1 MAVSI
6 ADMERVALG
15 GNESRFGEDIG
26 NVIEL
31 GDLGA
36 GDDMGLSMLM
46 NPSKVSVNRSH
57 DTGRTININSY
68 APPAPASSPAP
79 NSNNGGG
86 ISFSGP
92 LEPMEP
98 ISFDAQPIDMN
109 SFGGAPVEVNV
120 KRDDGGSAAAGNKGF
135 FGGLFGNSQSA
146 TGPGVQLASPTRD
159 PEAEKKD
166 KSEYL
171 NKLQRLEAK
180 GFPVAR
186 KFTMDN
192 SLDEIKA
199 EYFRLVDAR
208 QLETSLK
215 FQRQMLMGA
224 ITGMEWLNGRFDPFD
239 MKLDGWSESV
249 HENVE
254 DFDEIFEELYDKYK
268 DRGKMSP
275 EMRLVM
281 AVGGSGFMC
290 HVSNSFFRS
299 KMPSMDD
306 VLRNNPELARQMASA
321 AASQAGPGFGNFMGM
336 AMGVQGGQGQ
346 QGQQGQGPQGYPG
359 NGAMPGGPLAGP
371 SPLGP
376 NPSQVANTGA
386 FFAASAATPMMP
398 QQQGQQQGQRQT
410 ARREM
415 AGPSGV
421 DDILRT
427 FDEVRR
433 AENAASSVPQMA
445 TGYATQPAV
454 AAAMQGS
461 MSVVSADHGSKD
473 EMVSQADTSR
483 TGPTGRRG
491 RRRAQPPVGNT
502 IALNV

>member
-1 MAVSI
+1 
-6 ADMERVALG
+6 
-15 GNESRFGEDIG
+15 
-26 NVIEL
+26 
-31 GDLGA
+31 
-36 GDDMGLSMLM
+36 
-46 NPSKVSVNRSH
+46 
-57 DTGRTININSY
+57 
-68 APPAPASSPAP
+68 
-79 NSNNGGG
+79 
-86 ISFSGP
+86 
-92 LEPMEP
+92 
-98 ISFDAQPIDMN
+98 
-109 SFGGAPVEVNV
+109 VE
-120 KRDDGGSAAAGNKGF
+120 
-135 FGGLFGNSQSA
+135 
-146 TGPGVQLASPTRD
+146 
-159 PEAEKKD
+159 EKKE
-166 KSEYL
+166 KSDYL
-171 NKLQRLEAK
+171 NKLQRLEQK

-192 SLDEIKA
+192 SLDDIKT

-224 ITGMEWLNGRFDPFD
+224 ITGMEWLNGKFDPFD

-306 VLRNNPELARQMASA
+306 VLKRNPELARQMATA
-321 AASQAGPGFGNFMGM
+321 AAQQAGPGFGNFMGM
-336 AMGVQGGQGQ
+336 AMNGQ
-346 QGQQGQGPQGYPG
+346 QF
-359 NGAMPGGPLAGP
+359 AP
-371 SPLGP
+371 SPMGP
-376 NPSQVANTGA
+376 TPSQSAPTAPTGA
-386 FFAASAATPMMP
+386 FFGASAATPMSMP
-398 QQQGQQQGQRQT
+398 EQPRPT

-415 AGPSGV
+415 TGPSGV
-421 DDILRT
+421 DDILKT
-427 FDEVRR
+427 FEEVRR
-433 AENAASSVPQMA
+433 AEVASNMPQMA

-454 AAAMQGS
+454 AAAMGS
-461 MSVVSADHGSKD
+461 GSVISSD
-473 EMVSQADTSR
+473 ELLSQAESTQTGVTSA
-483 TGPTGRRG
+483 RR

>member
-1 MAVSI
+1 MSSVSI

-15 GNESRFGEDIG
+15 GDTLRMGGGDDMGIG
-26 NVIEL
+26 SVIEL
-31 GDLGA
+31 GDLT
-36 GDDMGLSMLM
+36 DDLGLNMLM
-46 NPSKVSVNRSH
+46 NPSKVGGGGGGSSSGGGG
-57 DTGRTININSY
+57 TRTMSFSPS
-68 APPAPASSPAP
+68 APPPAAAPQVSFASQGT
-79 NSNNGGG
+79 NLGG
-86 ISFSGP
+86 IDVTP

-98 ISFDAQPIDMN
+98 ISIGGFDNMNTVDMN
-109 SFGGAPVEVNV
+109 NFGGPPVEVSVN
-120 KRDDGGSAAAGNKGF
+120 RQPESQGM
-135 FGGLFGNSQSA
+135 FGGMFGNSQSA
-146 TGPGVQLASPTRD
+146 TGPGIQLASPARD
-159 PEAEKKD
+159 PEAEKKE
-166 KSEYL
+166 KTEYL

-186 KFTMDN
+186 KYTMDN
-192 SLDEIKA
+192 SLEEIKT

-208 QLETSLK
+208 QLETSIK

-239 MKLDGWSESV
+239 LKLEGWSESV

-306 VLRNNPELARQMASA
+306 VLKKNPELARQMAA
-321 AASQAGPGFGNFMGM
+321 AAAQQAGPGFGNFMGM
-336 AMGVQGGQGQ
+336 AMGVQPPQGQ
-346 QGQQGQGPQGYPG
+346 SPSQPYGQGPSFQGG
-359 NGAMPGGPLAGP
+359 NGGPQTP
-371 SPLGP
+371 SAP
-376 NPSQVANTGA
+376 TGA
-386 FFAASAATPMMP
+386 FFAASGAPPAEPPSYAQMMQP
-398 QQQGQQQGQRQT
+398 QSVLQQQATQRPA

-421 DDILRT
+421 DDILKT

-433 AENAASSVPQMA
+433 AEMAAATFQPA
-445 TGYATQPAV
+445 TGVVTQPAV
-454 AAAMQGS
+454 AAVMSSSLSAMDDIQ
-461 MSVVSADHGSKD
+461 
-473 EMVSQADTSR
+473 SQAESTR
-483 TGPTGRRG
+483 TGATGTLRPR

-502 IALNV
+502 VSLDA

>member
-15 GNESRFGEDIG
+15 GDSLRFDDGGIG

-31 GDLGA
+31 GDLN
-36 GDDMGLSMLM
+36 DDLGLNMLM
-46 NPSKVSVNRSH
+46 NPSK
-57 DTGRTININSY
+57 
-68 APPAPASSPAP
+68 A
-79 NSNNGGG
+79 GGG
-86 ISFSGP
+86 GGSGMVTAVPDSSRTVNITSFTPPPQPSSSYGGSGSSIGIDSTP
-92 LEPMEP
+92 LEPLEP
-98 ISFDAQPIDMN
+98 IVIDSSPIDMN
-109 SFGGAPVEVNV
+109 DFGARPIDVSV
-120 KRDDGGSAAAGNKGF
+120 KKENGGM

-146 TGPGVQLASPTRD
+146 TGPGITLATAQRD
-159 PEAEKKD
+159 PEAEKKE
-166 KSEYL
+166 KTEFL
-171 NKLQRLEAK
+171 NKLQRLEQK

-192 SLDEIKA
+192 SLEEVKA

-208 QLETSLK
+208 NLETSIK

-239 MKLDGWSESV
+239 IKLDGWSESV

-281 AVGGSGFMC
+281 AIGGSGFMC

-299 KMPSMDD
+299 KMPTMDD
-306 VLRNNPELARQMASA
+306 VLKRNPELARQMAAA

-336 AMGVQGGQGQ
+336 AMGVQPPAQQAPQQPPSYSANGG
-346 QGQQGQGPQGYPG
+346 PG
-359 NGAMPGGPLAGP
+359 AFHPATAMPP
-371 SPLGP
+371 
-376 NPSQVANTGA
+376 TGA
-386 FFAASAATPMMP
+386 FYGASGGIAVPSQQP
-398 QQQGQQQGQRQT
+398 QQERQT

-415 AGPSGV
+415 SGPTGV

-427 FDEVRR
+427 FEEVRR
-433 AENAASSVPQMA
+433 AENDAASMPPMA
-445 TGYATQPAV
+445 TGFATQPAV
-454 AAAMQGS
+454 AAV
-461 MSVVSADHGSKD
+461 MSSSASAVSAEDMMSH
-473 EMVSQADTSR
+473 ADSAMTGGTS
-483 TGPTGRRG
+483 GRR

-502 IALNV
+502 LSLNV

>member
-15 GNESRFGEDIG
+15 GDSLRFDDGGIG

-31 GDLGA
+31 GDLN
-36 GDDMGLSMLM
+36 DDLGLNMLM
-46 NPSKVSVNRSH
+46 NPSKA
-57 DTGRTININSY
+57 GGY
-68 APPAPASSPAP
+68 
-79 NSNNGGG
+79 GGG
-86 ISFSGP
+86 SGTVTAVPDSSRTVNITSFTPPPQPSSSYGGSGSGIGIDATP
-92 LEPMEP
+92 LEPLEP
-98 ISFDAQPIDMN
+98 IAFDSAPIDMN
-109 SFGGAPVEVNV
+109 DFGARPIDVSV
-120 KRDDGGSAAAGNKGF
+120 KKDNGGM

-146 TGPGVQLASPTRD
+146 TGPGITLATAQRD
-159 PEAEKKD
+159 PEAEKKE
-166 KSEYL
+166 KTEFL
-171 NKLQRLEAK
+171 NKLQRLEQK

-192 SLDEIKA
+192 SLEEVKA

-208 QLETSLK
+208 NLETSIK

-239 MKLDGWSESV
+239 IKLDGWSESV

-281 AVGGSGFMC
+281 AIGGSGFMC

-299 KMPSMDD
+299 KMPTMDD
-306 VLRNNPELARQMASA
+306 VLKRNPELARQMAAA

-336 AMGVQGGQGQ
+336 AMGVQPPQQAQQQQQPPSYSANGG
-346 QGQQGQGPQGYPG
+346 PG
-359 NGAMPGGPLAGP
+359 AFHPATAMP
-371 SPLGP
+371 S
-376 NPSQVANTGA
+376 TGA
-386 FFAASAATPMMP
+386 FYGASPAVPSQEFVA
-398 QQQGQQQGQRQT
+398 QQQQQQQRQT

-415 AGPSGV
+415 SGPTGV

-427 FDEVRR
+427 FEEVRR
-433 AENAASSVPQMA
+433 AENDAASMPPMA
-445 TGYATQPAV
+445 TGFATQPAV
-454 AAAMQGS
+454 AAV
-461 MSVVSADHGSKD
+461 MSSSASAVSAEDMMSH
-473 EMVSQADTSR
+473 ADSAMTGGTS
-483 TGPTGRRG
+483 GRR

-502 IALNV
+502 LSLNV